1 MFNTLGTPNNLAI
14 WDFLNQQ
21 KVPQLYVATGA
32 SDWGKDIKAHPY
44 TIGWQ
49 PNYVTEAKVY
59 ADYLKKEKPN
69 AKVAVLYQN
78 DGFGKDL
85 LGGFEEGIS
94 GSDIKVV
101 KEETYNATDPTVAAQ
116 VGRLARSGADTF
128 LSITTPKFAA
138 QGIATVAK
146 SGWKPLQILNNV
158 GADKNLVLKPVGLA
172 NAKGAIST
180 VVLQGPAGPAVGGR
194 RGDEGVQGRDE
205 AVRAQGR
212 TPRTPS
218 TCTAGPSPTTM
229 AKALE
234 QMKEPTRAALMDAVR
249 NMTLEQGTLL
259 PGEKIETSPDDGYPL
274 EAMQIIK
281 FDGQNWKLQGDL
293 IQAKARL
300 GGSRM
305 LEGLMQHDH
314 PLTLQLVLERMRGMN
329 GDAEV
334 VTLTDDGTTRAT
346 YAEVGE
352 RVDRLCRGLRELGVG
367 DGDRVATFAW
377 NSQHHLEAYL
387 AAPCMGAVLHTL
399 NIRLFPEQLVYV
411 VNHAQDKVILVDALA
426 GRRARRARRPV
437 RDGRALRGDG
447 RRRPLQAPE
456 RDQLRGAAR
465 APGAGLR
472 LPGDRRPRG
481 RRAVLHE
488 RDDRQPEGRPLL
500 AQVEHPPHDGAVHDG
515 RVRHLALRPHPA
527 GGADVPR
534 QRVGPAL
541 RGVLRGREP
550 DHAQPLPAGRAAGA
564 ADRVGEGHG
573 RRRGADDLAR
583 RPALVGRAQARP
595 LEHPDRGLRRRRRPA
610 PADAGV
616 RGAPRDED
624 HPGVGHDRDEP
635 ARLRRPPAGRPP
647 RARSTGTTAR
657 RPGGSCR
664 SCRRG

>member
-1 MFNTLGTPNNLAI
+1 
-14 WDFLNQQ
+14 
-21 KVPQLYVATGA
+21 
-32 SDWGKDIKAHPY
+32 
-44 TIGWQ
+44 
-49 PNYVTEAKVY
+49 
-59 ADYLKKEKPN
+59 
-69 AKVAVLYQN
+69 
-78 DGFGKDL
+78 
-85 LGGFEEGIS
+85 
-94 GSDIKVV
+94 
-101 KEETYNATDPTVAAQ
+101 
-116 VGRLARSGADTF
+116 
-128 LSITTPKFAA
+128 
-138 QGIATVAK
+138 
-146 SGWKPLQILNNV
+146 
-158 GADKNLVLKPVGLA
+158 
-172 NAKGAIST
+172 
-180 VVLQGPAGPAVGGR
+180 
-194 RGDEGVQGRDE
+194 
-205 AVRAQGR
+205 
-212 TPRTPS
+212 
-218 TCTAGPSPTTM
+218 
-229 AKALE
+229 
-234 QMKEPTRAALMDAVR
+234 
-249 NMTLEQGTLL
+249 
-259 PGEKIETSPDDGYPL
+259 
-274 EAMQIIK
+274 
-281 FDGQNWKLQGDL
+281 
-293 IQAKARL
+293 
-300 GGSRM
+300 M

-411 VNHAQDKVILVDALA
+411 VNHAQDKVILVDASLVDALA
-426 GRRARRARRPV
+426 QHV
-437 RDGRALRGDG
+437 DQFETVEHYVVMGDG
-447 RRRPLQAPE
+447 RPLQAPG

-465 APGAGLR
+465 APGARLR
-472 LPGDRRPRG
+472 LPGDRRARG
-481 RRAVLHE
+481 GRAVLHE

-500 AQVEHPPHDGAVHDG
+500 AQVEHPAHDGAVHGG

-541 RGVLRGREP
+541 RGVHGGREP

-595 LEHPDRGLRRRRRPA
+595 LEHPDRGVRRRRRPA

-635 ARLRRPPAGRPP
+635 ARLRRPPAGRRRGRGALELPLDGRADHAA
-647 RARSTGTTAR
+647 RARRA
-657 RPGGSCR
+657 
-664 SCRRG
+664 